1 PGTPVPAAPMDSAPP
16 WAHSAKCRGCS
27 VWSHFGASKLTLS
40 LGPGSGSWNHRLP
53 VGRHRRRLRIRVAVS
68 AARDDHRR
76 NRMLEDELLLVAGLQ
91 HHRVLVERSDAAC
104 QLHPTHQI
112 DRDVVPFL
120 SCRVE
125 EGILNVLLCRLGF
138 HLPISFF
145 MFRCCAIELEGGQLA
160 AALLSALT
168 IRPCLALFNFP
179 PKYIRCRVPAR
190 GAPSGPFP
198 DFVTNRLS
206 FIFLASHLQSSL
218 PEQRIG
224 ALTLTEINFPTDLHT
239 NIWMLVRWLH
249 FVGGI
254 TWLGLL
260 YFFNLV
266 NVPFMKGLDPA
277 TKGKVLP

>member
-53 VGRHRRRLRIRVAVS
+53 VGRHRRRLRIRMAVS

-76 NRMLEDELLLVAGLQ
+76 NRMLEDELLLVAGLE

-104 QLHPTHQI
+104 QLHPTNQI

-145 MFRCCAIELEGGQLA
+145 MFRCCAMSFWEGNWLQLSCRSYNTALSRAFQLPAEIYSLACPGAWRAQRSFSGFRNKSIEFHFPRQPSTIVTSRTENRSPDLDRNQPPHRPQHQPSDAVSLA
-160 AALLSALT
+160 AFCW
-168 IRPCLALFNFP
+168 RHHLAW
-179 PKYIRCRVPAR
+179 PAV
-190 GAPSGPFP
+190 F
-198 DFVTNRLS
+198 F
-206 FIFLASHLQSSL
+206 QS
-218 PEQRIG
+218 R
-224 ALTLTEINFPTDLHT
+224 
-239 NIWMLVRWLH
+239 
-249 FVGGI
+249 
-254 TWLGLL
+254 
-260 YFFNLV
+260 
-266 NVPFMKGLDPA
+266 
-277 TKGKVLP
+277 